1 MIIFD
6 LDKLNEKFH
15 NKFHLVLAIVHRVKA
30 LKRGLQPVV
39 DRRGLTLISTAIEE
53 LETDHLSWEVHD
65 EYLPPYRMEGFDVDE
80 AGLADDEAEVE
91 EVDAVFAEMPAL
103 EGEFVGAG
111 GAKPGVVPPASE
123 EGNQASPKA

>member
-53 LETDHLSWEVHD
+53 LETDHLTWTVHD
-65 EYLPPYRMEGFDVDE
+65 EYLPPFRMDGFEIDE
-80 AGLADDEAEVE
+80 AGLGDDEAEVE

-103 EGEFVGAG
+103 EGEFAGAG
-111 GAKPGVVPPASE
+111 GSKAALLAQATEDGGAAS
-123 EGNQASPKA
+123 SKA

>member
-1 MIIFD
+1 MITFD

-53 LETDHLSWEVHD
+53 LETDELRWEVYD
-65 EYLPPYRMEGFDVDE
+65 EYVPPFRLEGFDADE
-80 AGLADDEAEVE
+80 AGLADEEAEVE
-91 EVDAVFAEMPAL
+91 EVDAVFSEIPAL
-103 EGEFVGAG
+103 QGEFAGAG
-111 GAKPGVVPPASE
+111 GAKPKKAEQPAAAE
-123 EGNQASPKA
+123 EG